1 MLNADRAVRMSGCPR
16 CGAGGFESL
25 RSHSYCVECNY
36 AEIPTSEEMLAIP
49 KWVFELLKTPK
60 KNVNKSECDNH
71 PGERLL
77 ALA

>member
-1 MLNADRAVRMSGCPR
+1 MLNADRAVRMGCCPR

-36 AEIPTSEEMLAIP
+36 SEVSESDEMLAIP
-49 KWVFELLKTPK
+49 KWVLEILKPAK
-60 KNVNKSECDNH
+60 KKKDEEQNNH
-71 PGERLL
+71 YHSGRLL